1 MKDAVDAHLGEL
13 TIDAALRLAHAW
25 AARHHAD
32 ADRSRNFAIQWHRDT
47 PPADRYGEALQ
58 RDLEFFFQAASKD
71 AAYWQSVGDF
81 SEEATGVWGVQALK
95 ALAGLNFIGL
105 LAAAILLAA
114 PGDPAYTAGAV
125 GALALFLAGAI
136 LACPA
141 LRLVRKARSRTRA
154 TAESRSR
161 QAGSASTWEELRS
174 ANDAN
179 PNVGRKDRKLGSRL
193 GIIMAATAT
202 AGCAVLVTTV
212 WL

>member
-1 MKDAVDAHLGEL
+1 MR
-13 TIDAALRLAHAW
+13 RLV
-25 AARHHAD
+25 
-32 ADRSRNFAIQWHRDT
+32 
-47 PPADRYGEALQ
+47 
-58 RDLEFFFQAASKD
+58 
-71 AAYWQSVGDF
+71 QSVAHVHPGRGTILSRTVPPMVGSLPAMTDH
-81 SEEATGVWGVQALK
+81 ALPSRPRLHR
-95 ALAGLNFIGL
+95 ARTACLWLAL
-105 LAAAILLAA
+105 LAAWSLAFAYLLEYGFGYHPCALCTLERY
-114 PGDPAYTAGAV
+114 GF
-125 GALALFLAGAI
+125 LALFLAGAI
-136 LACPA
+136 LAYPA